1 MNLAQ
6 SLPSQN
12 WKLLTALLIGLLL
25 LKIAASVIYLIPPD
39 LWAWPGPRVSEAAV
53 PAEAARAEVPA
64 SLPQLLNL
72 INKERQSLLTRET
85 ALARKEEH
93 LRTLQKEVEDRL
105 QELKALQLR
114 VLEAL
119 EEEKKIKSEHN
130 RHLVATLTA
139 MPADR
144 AARLLEKMEEGLA
157 VQLLRNI
164 KGKEAGAILAV
175 LPPDKAARLSQQL
188 LR

>member
-25 LKIAASVIYLIPPD
+25 IKIAASVLYLVPPD
-39 LWAWPGPRVSEAAV
+39 LWTWPGPRVSEAAV
-53 PAEAARAEVPA
+53 PAEARAEVPA
-64 SLPQLLNL
+64 SLPKLLNL

-85 ALARKEEH
+85 ALAKKEEH